1 MDSIRFESMPLSMF
15 LLLVLVVGLIVF
27 ILLIEPRLSKK
38 KIKNNNEHGSSKFAD
53 MKEIKDNFNKE
64 DLNDINKAGFPVW
77 YEKENS
83 KFKNAKFKN
92 AIFEGANL
100 DGTDFKDAKFENT
113 IFLGCKLEKIKNF
126 NAEVEGVRIFEG
138 MPEINISSELEEALK
153 NLMENKFVKNSRI
166 FDTKEGN
173 INTLTLMILK
183 ENFSEEELIKGFNEI
198 KLQID
203 RDFYTISYVIRLINK
218 VLV

>member
-1 MDSIRFESMPLSMF
+1 MDSIRFESMSLSMF

-83 KFKNAKFKN
+83 KFKNVYYDTKSPHYILIGSTGSGKSVTVSIPMCIQFATAKEKHSVVITDPKAELFKTTGK
-92 AIFEGANL
+92 IFENNGYFSLFFYCALHTWGQINQDLFYIGANYSKIYIYR
-100 DGTDFKDAKFENT
+100 FII
-113 IFLGCKLEKIKNF
+113 IF
-126 NAEVEGVRIFEG
+126 V
-138 MPEINISSELEEALK
+138 
-153 NLMENKFVKNSRI
+153 
-166 FDTKEGN
+166 
-173 INTLTLMILK
+173 
-183 ENFSEEELIKGFNEI
+183 
-198 KLQID
+198 
-203 RDFYTISYVIRLINK
+203 
-218 VLV
+218 